1 MRQRP
6 LTRIAIF
13 SIAAASLATAVACS
27 EKKPKEEAP
36 STSSHDFNE
45 GRSQASENLGPQR
58 SPDLNTIYFDFDR
71 SDIRPDQQ
79 PVLKGNAAAI
89 QKHTDWKLITIEGHC
104 DERGTEEY
112 NLALGDRRATA
123 AKAYLENLGVPS
135 TKLTTVSLGASQP
148 AVAGHDEAAWAKNR
162 RDEFLYSK

>member
-6 LTRIAIF
+6 FIRIASL
-13 SIAAASLATAVACS
+13 SIAAAALATGIACS
-27 EKKPKEEAP
+27 KKPEEAPP

-45 GRSQASENLGPQR
+45 GRSTAPETLGPQR
-58 SPDLNTIYFDFDR
+58 SPDLNTVYFDFDR
-71 SDIRPDQQ
+71 SDIRSDQQ
-79 PVLKGNAAAI
+79 PVLRGNAGAI
-89 QKHTDWKLITIEGHC
+89 QKHTDWRLITIEGHC

-123 AKAYLENLGVPS
+123 AKSYLETLGIS
-135 TKLTTVSLGASQP
+135 ATKLTTVSLGKSQP

>member
-6 LTRIAIF
+6 FLRIAIVP
-13 SIAAASLATAVACS
+13 IAAASLVTALAC
-27 EKKPKEEAP
+27 EKKPTEEPP
-36 STSSHDFNE
+36 STSSRDFNE
-45 GRSQASENLGPQR
+45 GRSTAPENLGPQR
-58 SPDLNTIYFDFDR
+58 SPDLQTVYFDFDR

-79 PVLKGNAAAI
+79 GVLQGNAAAI

-112 NLALGDRRATA
+112 NLALGDRRATS
-123 AKAYLENLGVPS
+123 AKTYLQNLGVS
-135 TKLTTVSLGASQP
+135 ATKLTTVSLGASQP

>member
-6 LTRIAIF
+6 FIRIAIIP
-13 SIAAASLATAVACS
+13 IAAASLVTGLACS
-27 EKKPKEEAP
+27 KKPTEAPP

-45 GRSQASENLGPQR
+45 GRSAPETLGPQR

-79 PVLKGNAAAI
+79 PVLQGDAAAI

-112 NLALGDRRATA
+112 NLALGDRRATS
-123 AKAYLENLGVPS
+123 AKSYLQNLGVS
-135 TKLTTVSLGASQP
+135 GTKLTTVSLGASQP

>member
-6 LTRIAIF
+6 FIRIAIIP
-13 SIAAASLATAVACS
+13 IAAASLVTGLACS
-27 EKKPKEEAP
+27 KKPTEAPP

-45 GRSQASENLGPQR
+45 GRSAPETLGPQR

-79 PVLKGNAAAI
+79 PVLHGDA
-89 QKHTDWKLITIEGHC
+89 
-104 DERGTEEY
+104 RGTEEY
-112 NLALGDRRATA
+112 NLALGDRRATS
-123 AKAYLENLGVPS
+123 AKSYLQNLGVS
-135 TKLTTVSLGASQP
+135 GTKLTTVSLGASQP